1 MNPFCSMIFRIAAAS
16 FFFVLLVSS
25 VRSADP
31 APSAI
36 SATDLAARLSAW
48 QQDGASYARLRMEV
62 KQPPGTTKSAL
73 QIQIKARR
81 TKMITDV
88 VYQILWPK
96 ERKGEAVL
104 LRKPSNRSASGSIF
118 VPPDT
123 LRPLDASQM
132 KEPLFGSDI
141 SYEDLIDNFFAWEHQ
156 AIVGTEDVDGVSCQ
170 ILESKPGK
178 GDRSSFASV
187 RTWVDTRRLVPLR
200 IEKYMAAGRL
210 ARRID
215 TANVVT
221 DDIGRQI
228 PANLTV
234 RGSRKDSVT
243 ELDGSRIKHDVT
255 YTDDQFTP
263 EALKEVTIPRSSPE

>member
-1 MNPFCSMIFRIAAAS
+1 MIFRIAAAS

-81 TKMITDV
+81 SKMATDV

-104 LRKPSNRSASGSIF
+104 LRKASNRSASGSMF

-178 GDRSSFASV
+178 GDRSEAAEEHLRGGRCCAEEEGGDKAPERRCAVHDVLSTVGVTRSR
-187 RTWVDTRRLVPLR
+187 RTPPSRTRRVRPR
-200 IEKYMAAGRL
+200 
-210 ARRID
+210 
-215 TANVVT
+215 
-221 DDIGRQI
+221 
-228 PANLTV
+228 
-234 RGSRKDSVT
+234 RGSRST
-243 ELDGSRIKHDVT
+243 AS
-255 YTDDQFTP
+255 
-263 EALKEVTIPRSSPE
+263 

>member
-1 MNPFCSMIFRIAAAS
+1 MISRLAAAS
-16 FFFVLLVSS
+16 CCLALLVSS
-25 VRSADP
+25 ARSADP
-31 APSAI
+31 GPALSA
-36 SATDLAARLSAW
+36 ADLASRLSAW

-81 TKMITDV
+81 TKMNTEV

-104 LRKPSNRSASGSIF
+104 LRKPRDRSASGSIF

-123 LRPLDASQM
+123 VRPIDASEM
-132 KEPLFGSDI
+132 KEPLFGSDLT
-141 SYEDLIDNFFAWEHQ
+141 YEDLVDNFFAWEHQ
-156 AIVGTEDVDGVSCQ
+156 AIVGTEDVDGVTCQ

-187 RTWVDTRRLVPLR
+187 RTWVDTRRLTPLR
-200 IEKYMAAGRL
+200 IEKYTAPGRPT
-210 ARRID
+210 RRID
-215 TANVVT
+215 TTGVVT

-228 PANLTV
+228 PANLAV

-255 YTDDQFTP
+255 YTDRQFTP

>member
-1 MNPFCSMIFRIAAAS
+1 MS
-16 FFFVLLVSS
+16 
-25 VRSADP
+25 
-31 APSAI
+31 
-36 SATDLAARLSAW
+36 
-48 QQDGASYARLRMEV
+48 
-62 KQPPGTTKSAL
+62 
-73 QIQIKARR
+73 
-81 TKMITDV
+81 
-88 VYQILWPK
+88 
-96 ERKGEAVL
+96 
-104 LRKPSNRSASGSIF
+104 
-118 VPPDT
+118 
-123 LRPLDASQM
+123 
-132 KEPLFGSDI
+132 EPLFGSDL
-141 SYEDLIDNFFAWEHQ
+141 SYEDLVDNFFAWEHQ
-156 AIVGTEDVDGVSCQ
+156 AIAGAEDVDGVSCQ

-200 IEKYMAAGRL
+200 IEKYMAAGRP

-215 TANVVT
+215 TSNVVT

-255 YTDDQFTP
+255 YTDRQFTA